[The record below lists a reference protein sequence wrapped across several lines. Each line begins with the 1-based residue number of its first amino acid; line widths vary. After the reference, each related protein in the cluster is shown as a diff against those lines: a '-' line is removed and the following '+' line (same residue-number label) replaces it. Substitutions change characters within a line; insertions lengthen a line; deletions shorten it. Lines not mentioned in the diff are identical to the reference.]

1 MRAKGTKIVNLSEL
15 QTNLFVRK
23 ELNQEHVLYLAELIE
38 NGVEM
43 KDPIEIAEST
53 NGVCPVV
60 DGRHRKEAYELNN
73 LKEIKVKVLQFE
85 DEAEM
90 ISYAYRQNSGGSMP
104 PSQEDTEHTVM
115 LLIEKGEKQKRIAEL
130 LGLPVSLVRKYIK
143 CVQSKQAR
151 LKIKKAVVAVA
162 EGGLTVTKAAEK
174 YNVEPEKVKEV
185 LSGRKKKLKVGIPEI
200 QGNLTKSHKSLS
212 QKNASLMRSILEKYE
227 DGDITESQ
235 AREIFVHI
243 EQLQKRASR
252 AIADWKKRFEALC
265 H

>member
-1 MRAKGTKIVNLSEL
+1 
-15 QTNLFVRK
+15 
-23 ELNQEHVLYLAELIE
+23 
-38 NGVEM
+38 
-43 KDPIEIAEST
+43 
-53 NGVCPVV
+53 
-60 DGRHRKEAYELNN
+60 
-73 LKEIKVKVLQFE
+73 
-85 DEAEM
+85 
-90 ISYAYRQNSGGSMP
+90 
-104 PSQEDTEHTVM
+104 
-115 LLIEKGEKQKRIAEL
+115 
-130 LGLPVSLVRKYIK
+130 
-143 CVQSKQAR
+143 
-151 LKIKKAVVAVA
+151 
-162 EGGLTVTKAAEK
+162 AAEK

-185 LSGRKKKLKVGIPEI
+185 LFGRKKKLKVGIPEI